1 MTFPVAQLTR
11 FDATKRLTK
20 RIGLDAEGRITK
32 ESASLARG
40 TAQRVEVA
48 DAQEL
53 AHLLTSLQPAQA
65 LAYGVTERLSARIG
79 PRDHLRP
86 GEVSR
91 TREHFTWPAG
101 PGVLFLDLDGEFN
114 PGDVP
119 RLADTLAAALPEIAS
134 APQVWQQSS
143 SGGIHDPATGETR
156 RGGLHCLVLVA
167 DAQAI
172 PSIGDRLARG
182 LWLNGHGHHLLSKGE
197 NPAALE
203 RCLVDT
209 SVWQPERLDYA
220 APPVL
225 ADGLE
230 RVGGH
235 VVAVRNGDAAPLDP
249 ATITPLSAAQEA
261 AVSAAK
267 AESKAQALEGV
278 RKARAALLEALP
290 AHERQQQR
298 QRWLAMDR
306 QTLTPDA
313 RLILRDGRTITAG
326 DVLADPGRF
335 DGAHCRDPMDP
346 HNDNANDTQ
355 ARIYADAQ
363 GCRVWS
369 LAHGGRLF
377 RIAPEVPQEA
387 MQAAPDVLALAP
399 EPARDEVIG
408 ACYRHG
414 DEAKAGAFEAV
425 AEELGTTP
433 EKVQTA
439 WRGHLARRYRDLHS
453 AAPASLTLDSLEA
466 VGAHLATGAS
476 ALVKA
481 KLGSG
486 KSQLAAGLAREV
498 IEEGGMLVSAT
509 LLSALA
515 RANAD
520 AMGSAHY
527 RDDAASLAVSRVVS
541 TTMHSLTAP
550 RLGAF
555 IEQLRQHRG
564 KVVIDEAAMTAS
576 LLLNGGGIMDDA
588 QRHDTLRALRAL
600 RDAGCQFILL
610 DGDVTPPLAFLCE
623 LLGAEV
629 VECTA
634 NPHPAP
640 PVSVLPGQHVREDA
654 ETGVSNAKSTP
665 RHADILRRLARGERV
680 VIATDSAAN
689 AEKLHRLY
697 SEAVTAR
704 LAEGIHGEERPAALL
719 LTAENKDLPEQA
731 RYVNAPN
738 VAAQDY
744 QLVVH
749 SPVLGAGFSVT
760 SIEPTVYAF
769 VTTSEL
775 GAPAIWQLVR
785 RFRRARHINVVV
797 SHHLCSPC
805 GQFARHDDIE
815 RDLQAHAELLN
826 LPRRS
831 IGTAGMAVCEYAR
844 ALHLSN
850 PLHAIIGHLENIG
863 ARYDVIHDADT
874 SGVQDRQAVREIIE
888 EERTEAART
897 APREAL
903 EVARERCKATPE
915 DSAILRRAKIE
926 DALCIED
933 GDLEDGG
940 ALPFGVAYAALFDDL
955 EPRTLRHGE
964 LLARRAGIDLDAI
977 ADDPA
982 LGFSG
987 HKHLNE
993 QADIVLT
1000 MLDTIGGELC
1010 SENALTA
1017 FDKVRGRVRVA
1028 HAYLTRP
1035 PRKDASRQKKVG
1047 WVRSTL
1053 ERFGYAFG
1061 EAAKRHGKRFYPVE
1075 IAPLVD
1081 RFARRSAP
1089 RRFAPDS
1096 EKIGSESSTPKTDIK
1111 RCSETEITKG
1121 ARGALDPLYSDSPSA
1136 PRRGTFSGLAGG
1148 LLNVSL
1154 DALEEAPKWVGTWPA
1169 NAEDGP

>member
-1 MTFPVAQLTR
+1 MTLSVAQLTR
-11 FDATKRLTK
+11 FDSEKRLTK
-20 RIGLDAEGRITK
+20 RISKAADGRITK

-53 AHLLTSLQPAQA
+53 AHLLTNLKPTQA
-65 LAYGVTERLSARIG
+65 LSYGVTERLSARVG
-79 PRDHLRP
+79 PRDHLRH
-86 GEVSR
+86 GEISR

-101 PGVLFLDLDGEFN
+101 PGVLFLDLDGEYT
-114 PGDVP
+114 PYDVS
-119 RLADTLAAALPEIAS
+119 RLAAILADALPEIGD

-143 SGGIHDPATGETR
+143 SGGIHDPETGTTR
-156 RGGLHCLVLVA
+156 KGGLHCLVMVA
-167 DAQAI
+167 DAQSI
-172 PSIGDRLARG
+172 PSLGDRLARG

-225 ADGLE
+225 QDGLE

-235 VVAVRNGDAAPLDP
+235 VVAVRNADAAPLDP
-249 ATITPLSAAQEA
+249 AAITPLSAAQEA

-267 AESKAQALEGV
+267 TASKAEAQEGV
-278 RKARAALLEALP
+278 REARAALLEALP
-290 AHERQQQR
+290 PAEREPQR
-298 QRWLAMDR
+298 RRWLAMDR

-326 DVLADPGRF
+326 DVLDSPASF

-346 HNDNANDTQ
+346 FNDNANDTQ

-377 RIAPEVPQEA
+377 RIVHEAPQEVRE
-387 MQAAPDVLALAP
+387 AARDVVALAP
-399 EPARDEVIG
+399 EPARGEVIG

-414 DEAKAGAFEAV
+414 AEAKPDAFEAV
-425 AEELGTTP
+425 ADELSTTP
-433 EKVQTA
+433 EKARAT
-439 WRGHLARRYRDLHS
+439 WREHLARRYRDLHH
-453 AAPASLTLDSLEA
+453 AAPASLVLDDFDA
-466 VGAHLATGAS
+466 VREHLATGVS
-476 ALVKA
+476 TLVKA

-486 KSQLAAGLAREV
+486 KSQLAAGMARQLLED
-498 IEEGGMLVSAT
+498 GGMMLSAT
-509 LLSALA
+509 LLSALT

-527 RDDAASLAVSRVVS
+527 RDDAASLATSRVVS

-550 RLGAF
+550 RLSDF

-564 KVVIDEAAMTAS
+564 KVVIDEAAMTAT

-588 QRHDTLRALRAL
+588 QRHDTLRALFAL

-610 DGDVTPPLAFLCE
+610 DGDVTPPLALLAE

-634 NPHPAP
+634 DPYPAP
-640 PVSVLPGQHVREDA
+640 AVSVLPAQHVREDA
-654 ETGVSNAKSTP
+654 TTGISNAKSTP

-689 AEKLHRLY
+689 AEKLHRMY
-697 SEAVTAR
+697 SEAVTAT
-704 LAEGIHGEERPAALL
+704 LPTGPEGENRTAALL
-719 LTAENKDLPEQA
+719 LTADNKDLPEQS
-731 RYVNAPN
+731 RYIAAPN
-738 VAAQDY
+738 VAARDY

-769 VTTSEL
+769 ITTSEL
-775 GAPAIWQLVR
+775 GAPAVWQLVR

-815 RDLQAHAELLN
+815 RDLQCHAELLD

-831 IGTAGMAVCEYAR
+831 IGTAGMAACEYAR

-863 ARYDVIHDADT
+863 ARYDVIHDDDT
-874 SGVQDRQAVREIIE
+874 SGVQDRQSVRELIE

-897 APREAL
+897 APREPL
-903 EVARERCKATPE
+903 EVARDRCKATPE
-915 DSAILRRAKIE
+915 DAAILRRAEIE
-926 DALCIED
+926 EALCIEES
-933 GDLEDGG
+933 DLEDDGV
-940 ALPFGVAYAALFDDL
+940 LPYDVAYGALFDDL
-955 EPRTLRHGE
+955 TPRTQRHGE
-964 LLARRAGIDLDAI
+964 LLARRAGLDLDAVT
-977 ADDPA
+977 DVPT

-987 HKHLNE
+987 RKHLNE

-1000 MLDTIGGELC
+1000 MVDAIGDELC
-1010 SENALTA
+1010 SDNALEA
-1017 FDKVRGRVRVA
+1017 FEKVRGRIRVA
-1028 HAYLTRP
+1028 HAHLTRP

-1053 ERFGYAFG
+1053 ERFGYTFG
-1061 EAAKRHGKRFYPVE
+1061 ESAKRHGKRFYPAE
-1075 IAPLVD
+1075 PDPLVR
-1081 RFARRSAP
+1081 RFASRSAP
-1089 RRFAPDS
+1089 RRFGPDS
-1096 EKIGSESSTPKTDIK
+1096 EKIGSDRGTLENGVSVCCERKIQ
-1111 RCSETEITKG
+1111 KG
-1121 ARGALDPLYSDSPSA
+1121 PRGALTPLYRDTTSA
-1136 PRRGTFSGLAGG
+1136 PRRAVFFVGAA
-1148 LLNVSL
+1148 
-1154 DALEEAPKWVGTWPA
+1154 DLEKGPSWVGTWA
-1169 NAEDGP
+1169 ENAEDGPEEVSA